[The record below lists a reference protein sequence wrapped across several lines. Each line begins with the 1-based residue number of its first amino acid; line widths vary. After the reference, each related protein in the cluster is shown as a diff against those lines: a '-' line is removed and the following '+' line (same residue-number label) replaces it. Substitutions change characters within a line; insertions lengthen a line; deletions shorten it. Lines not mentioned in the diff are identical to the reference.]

1 MIASVREE
9 KGDLPTV
16 LCGQVGPCG
25 DGYEPS
31 DLMSTEEAE
40 SYHAEQ
46 IKVYASTEAAGNA
59 LTFIL
64 IVFAM

>member
-16 LCGQVGPCG
+16 LCGQVGPRG

-46 IKVYASTEAAGNA
+46 TAVYASTEAACNV
-59 LTFIL
+59 LTI
-64 IVFAM
+64 I